1 VHASAFSDVAPDS
14 ETTPLVVAVVD
25 DDAGMRHS
33 LESLLESAGYTVRLF
48 PSATSLLN
56 ELDLAA
62 VDCLVT
68 DIVMPLMDG
77 LELARIVRQDRPELP
92 VILITGGE
100 MTIDRLAK
108 IRDRRE
114 VLRKPLNSERLLSAV
129 REAIGDPAPPPT
141 GD

>member
-1 VHASAFSDVAPDS
+1 
-14 ETTPLVVAVVD
+14 
-25 DDAGMRHS
+25 MRHS
-33 LESLLESAGYTVRLF
+33 LDSLLESAGYTVRLF

-68 DIVMPLMDG
+68 DVVMPFMDG
-77 LELARIVRQDRPELP
+77 LELARIVHQDRPELP

-100 MTIDRLAK
+100 ISIDKATR
-108 IRDRRE
+108 IRDCRE
-114 VLRKPLNSERLLSAV
+114 VFRKPLNSDRLLSAV
-129 REAIGDPAPPPT
+129 REAIGHPTPPPT